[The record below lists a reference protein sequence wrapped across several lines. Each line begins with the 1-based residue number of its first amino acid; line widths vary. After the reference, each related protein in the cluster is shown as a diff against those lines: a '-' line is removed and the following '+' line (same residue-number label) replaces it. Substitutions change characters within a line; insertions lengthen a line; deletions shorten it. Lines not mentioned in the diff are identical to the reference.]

1 MKVEKC
7 VSEVVEWMNNAVSA
21 QAKKSLDQDPA
32 VHSSEIKAKLQV
44 STIKLIL
51 EASAK
56 AMMDICPLSFH
67 QFRLTTPAFLKG
79 IQKVWA
85 GDSEESKGTVLSWIQ
100 FCSAY

>member
-1 MKVEKC
+1 MMKVEKC

-51 EASAK
+51 EGFSSVTGRHEVILGGK
-56 AMMDICPLSFH
+56 
-67 QFRLTTPAFLKG
+67 K
-79 IQKVWA
+79 
-85 GDSEESKGTVLSWIQ
+85 
-100 FCSAY
+100 